1 MKAIILSD
9 MDKLLS
15 PIEQAQKLG
24 IIKTQIQMKSNEKQ
38 NYISIGIIVTC
49 VVILG
54 GLLILH
60 LAQKKY
66 GRHRIIVCKKN
77 NKDGN

>member
-1 MKAIILSD
+1 MKGIILSD

-24 IIKTQIQMKSNEKQ
+24 IIKTQIQIKSNEKQ
-38 NYISIGIIVTC
+38 NYIGIGIIVTC

-54 GLLILH
+54 GLLIFDLT
-60 LAQKKY
+60 QKSKED
-66 GRHRIIVCKKN
+66 I
-77 NKDGN
+77 DS

>member
-24 IIKTQIQMKSNEKQ
+24 IIKTPIQMERHEKQ
-38 NYISIGIIVTC
+38 NYVMSGVILTC
-49 VVILG
+49 VLIIGV
-54 GLLILH
+54 LLISD
-60 LAQKKY
+60 LAQKSKVD
-66 GRHRIIVCKKN
+66 RES
-77 NKDGN
+77 

>member
-1 MKAIILSD
+1 
-9 MDKLLS
+9 
-15 PIEQAQKLG
+15 
-24 IIKTQIQMKSNEKQ
+24 MKSNEKQ

>member
-60 LAQKKY
+60 LAQK
-66 GRHRIIVCKKN
+66 
-77 NKDGN
+77 NKDDIES